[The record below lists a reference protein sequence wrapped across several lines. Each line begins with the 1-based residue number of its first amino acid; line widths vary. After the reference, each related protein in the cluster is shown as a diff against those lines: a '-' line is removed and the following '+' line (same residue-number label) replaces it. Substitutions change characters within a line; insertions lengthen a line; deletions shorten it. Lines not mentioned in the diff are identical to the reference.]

1 MANEKRVEVFFLK
14 PVKGYAYFENQ
25 KGLMAASDV
34 DKYAASGHIKKI
46 ATTTKKRKTAKK

>member
-1 MANEKRVEVFFLK
+1 MASEKRVEVFFLK

-34 DKYAASGHIKKI
+34 EEYVASGHVKKI
-46 ATTTKKRKTAKK
+46 ATTKKRKTAKK